1 MTETGFVRA
10 FIALETV
17 PDAKREIRSLQEK
30 LRRFHDARV
39 SWVRSEGVHLT
50 LKFLGDVK
58 TELLPDIEKLI
69 ENCASQVSP
78 FELATTVTGGFPNL
92 KKPRVLWIGLDGGE
106 QLEQLQ
112 RDIDN
117 ALSSLGF
124 ERERK
129 RFHPHLTVGRVRSID
144 SRSGLNEYLSNYDF
158 PQIRWMV
165 NKIRL
170 MSSILKPGGAEYRE
184 LAGVSLR
191 G

>member
-1 MTETGFVRA
+1 MTETGLVRA
-10 FIALETV
+10 FIALETSQDV
-17 PDAKREIRSLQEK
+17 KQEIRSLQEK
-30 LRRFHDARV
+30 LRTFHGARV

-58 TELLPDIEKLI
+58 VALLQDIEKLI
-69 ENCASQVSP
+69 EDCASRVSP
-78 FELATTVTGGFPNL
+78 FEVTATITGGFPNL
-92 KKPRVLWIGLDGGE
+92 RKPRVLWVGLDGGE
-106 QLEQLQ
+106 QLGQLQ
-112 RDIDN
+112 MDIDN

-129 RFHPHLTVGRVRSID
+129 RFHPHLTIGRVKSNDRG
-144 SRSGLNEYLSNYDF
+144 SGLNEYFGNHDF
-158 PQIRWMV
+158 PKIRWLV
-165 NKIRL
+165 DRVRL